1 MDCVATVSAERLW
14 PCGPRG
20 IVMLIF
26 LAASTYVGATVI
38 ARERLCEDDGRNS
51 RRVPSARN
59 HQGDRR
65 TSSRDRRTCGGVW
78 RCVVLRG
85 PDNAWEHRSKQRL
98 ARWGCNLRRTASD
111 GVSRGGGHLPD
122 RGRDRTGQVSAGP
135 CMRTGCGLRE
145 PGCNAARYRR
155 SHARR
160 HARGC
165 WLPIRM
171 ILESVITCPDC
182 GHARSEPMPT
192 DACLF
197 FYDCEACRALLRPRR
212 GHCCVFCSY
221 GSYGSIPCP
230 PVQAS
235 GIDCCQPISK

>member
-78 RCVVLRG
+78 RCVVLRD
-85 PDNAWEHRSKQRL
+85 PDNAWELRSKQRL

-111 GVSRGGGHLPD
+111 GVGRGGGHLPD

-145 PGCNAARYRR
+145 PGCNAARDRR

-171 ILESVITCPDC
+171 IPAGALFARFSDIEAPTPRFLRKSRCPT
-182 GHARSEPMPT
+182 AYPFKLTP
-192 DACLF
+192 
-197 FYDCEACRALLRPRR
+197 
-212 GHCCVFCSY
+212 
-221 GSYGSIPCP
+221 
-230 PVQAS
+230 
-235 GIDCCQPISK
+235 